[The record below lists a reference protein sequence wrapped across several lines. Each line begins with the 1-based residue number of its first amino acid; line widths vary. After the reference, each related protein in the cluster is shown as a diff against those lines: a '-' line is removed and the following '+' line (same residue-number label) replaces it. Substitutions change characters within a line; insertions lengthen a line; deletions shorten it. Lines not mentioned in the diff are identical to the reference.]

1 MPFSTTGMWKPSPSK
16 TIAPLAQD
24 LELDNAVDAG
34 DQFTVGIGDA
44 NFAQQVRVAGSK
56 ASAIRVTLPGQVRSA
71 ISGTRT
77 TASTPGLTRASC

>member
-1 MPFSTTGMWKPSPSK
+1 MWKPSPSK

-24 LELDNAVDAG
+24 LELDNAVDAW

-77 TASTPGLTRASC
+77 TASTPGFTRASYDT